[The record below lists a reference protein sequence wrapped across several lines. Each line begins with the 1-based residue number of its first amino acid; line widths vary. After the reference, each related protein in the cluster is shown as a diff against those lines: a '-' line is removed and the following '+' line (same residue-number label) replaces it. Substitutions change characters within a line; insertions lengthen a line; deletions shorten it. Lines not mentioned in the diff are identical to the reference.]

1 MLRTR
6 VIQGIHELEGLAP
19 NWRGLISRAACAQ
32 PVLTP
37 LWLLA
42 WWREFG
48 PTDQREMRVVTV
60 EEGDELVGL
69 IPLVR
74 RRTMHRRTIPVRRLE
89 LFATGEAERDEI
101 CSEYVGALVAKGK
114 ERDIARETSRA
125 LRDGALGEWDEL
137 SMTAMSGEDPL
148 VPELVSALKA
158 DGIAARSRQ
167 SGACPYIPLPRS
179 WDDYLR
185 ALGSDRRYVVTR
197 SLRELSKWAGE
208 NNWTLCRAQTS
219 EELAEGRRVLCA
231 LHGERWAASGSGG
244 VFASARFTRFHD
256 DVMPRML
263 AGEDGVSL
271 ELQWLLVRGEPVAVT
286 YSFVYGGKVH
296 FYQSG
301 RRMDVPK
308 SVRPGIAMHAL
319 AIRASIDA
327 GRHEYDFLGGASR
340 YKRDLA
346 LAVRPLVTIRAV
358 APSLRAQ
365 AVEAARSLADVAIA
379 RIRATRHA
387 STGRE
392 PAVE

>member
-1 MLRTR
+1 MRALDALDVRRLSMDWRWAIASSAPTWRFRGWGTEVLRTR

-137 SMTAMSGEDPL
+137 
-148 VPELVSALKA
+148 
-158 DGIAARSRQ
+158 Q
-167 SGACPYIPLPRS
+167 
-179 WDDYLR
+179 
-185 ALGSDRRYVVTR
+185 
-197 SLRELSKWAGE
+197 
-208 NNWTLCRAQTS
+208 
-219 EELAEGRRVLCA
+219 
-231 LHGERWAASGSGG
+231 
-244 VFASARFTRFHD
+244 
-256 DVMPRML
+256 
-263 AGEDGVSL
+263 
-271 ELQWLLVRGEPVAVT
+271 
-286 YSFVYGGKVH
+286 
-296 FYQSG
+296 
-301 RRMDVPK
+301 
-308 SVRPGIAMHAL
+308 
-319 AIRASIDA
+319 
-327 GRHEYDFLGGASR
+327 
-340 YKRDLA
+340 
-346 LAVRPLVTIRAV
+346 
-358 APSLRAQ
+358 
-365 AVEAARSLADVAIA
+365 
-379 RIRATRHA
+379 
-387 STGRE
+387 
-392 PAVE
+392 